1 MAFPGHIPPLH
12 CVGGGGLQKTQKK
25 MGWGDDRKT
34 DTRDS
39 RRGENITLDV
49 EISFTAVSC
58 FPL

>member
-1 MAFPGHIPPLH
+1 MAFPGHIPPFH

-25 MGWGDDRKT
+25 MGRGDDRKT